1 MYKRQLEEYRKHIE
15 KDAALERRFQP
26 VKVEEP
32 TEEEAVDILMGLKSR
47 YEEHHSVKITD
58 EAVKAAVRLSKRY
71 INDRFLP
78 DKAIDLIDE
87 ASSRTRLLAY
97 AVPAD
102 IKKLEKQIEELSQE
116 KEAAIKKEK
125 YDEASDIKK
134 QQARKKTRLEKL
146 KNKWR
151 EQMDTSELV
160 VDEDIIAKTVA
171 MWTKIPVTKIAEA
184 ESEKLINLEQTLHN
198 RVIGQDEAV
207 SAVAK
212 AIRRGRVGLKDPN
225 RPIGSFLFLGPTG
238 VGKTELSKALADAMF
253 GTDNSLIRVD
263 MSEYMEKHTVSK
275 LIGSPPGYVGYD
287 EGGQLSEKVRRN
299 PYSVVLF
306 DEVEKAHPDVF
317 NVLLQVLDDGHIT
330 DSTGRVV
337 DFKNTVIIMTS
348 NAGAENIVAPKS
360 LGFASSSTDEQ
371 IHDDMK
377 NKVMDEVRRMFRP
390 EFLNRI
396 DDIIVFHMLKK
407 EQIGQIVDIMM
418 KTINDRIMEQMKL
431 SVELDDDAKA
441 YIVDKGYD
449 AKYGA
454 RPLRRTIQ
462 NEIEDELAE
471 RILEG
476 KIKAGNRVLV
486 TVKDKKLDFV
496 LKRGYNR

>member
-1 MYKRQLEEYRKHIE
+1 MILFLDEIHTIIGAGGAEGAIDASNILKPSLARGEIQLIGATTLEEYRKHIE

-160 VDEDIIAKTVA
+160 SQRQL
-171 MWTKIPVTKIAEA
+171 PCGQRYL
-184 ESEKLINLEQTLHN
+184 SQRLQRLNQRSLLI
-198 RVIGQDEAV
+198 
-207 SAVAK
+207 
-212 AIRRGRVGLKDPN
+212 
-225 RPIGSFLFLGPTG
+225 
-238 VGKTELSKALADAMF
+238 
-253 GTDNSLIRVD
+253 
-263 MSEYMEKHTVSK
+263 
-275 LIGSPPGYVGYD
+275 
-287 EGGQLSEKVRRN
+287 
-299 PYSVVLF
+299 
-306 DEVEKAHPDVF
+306 
-317 NVLLQVLDDGHIT
+317 
-330 DSTGRVV
+330 
-337 DFKNTVIIMTS
+337 
-348 NAGAENIVAPKS
+348 
-360 LGFASSSTDEQ
+360 
-371 IHDDMK
+371 
-377 NKVMDEVRRMFRP
+377 
-390 EFLNRI
+390 LNRHFI
-396 DDIIVFHMLKK
+396 TGL
-407 EQIGQIVDIMM
+407 
-418 KTINDRIMEQMKL
+418 
-431 SVELDDDAKA
+431 
-441 YIVDKGYD
+441 
-449 AKYGA
+449 
-454 RPLRRTIQ
+454 
-462 NEIEDELAE
+462 
-471 RILEG
+471 
-476 KIKAGNRVLV
+476 
-486 TVKDKKLDFV
+486 
-496 LKRGYNR
+496 